1 MEWIKGI
8 AALALVF
15 GFIGLAF
22 WKSRGVP
29 PSGNPPGPDR
39 NSYDSTTHSN

>member
-1 MEWIKGI
+1 MDWVKGI
-8 AALALVF
+8 TAFALFF

-29 PSGNPPGPDR
+29 KSGDTMGP
-39 NSYDSTTHSN
+39 YDGGSLGGDQ